1 MTLVRGSTKHNNR
14 RLTETKPDR
23 EIAGCISDIGISFTV
38 QDLQK
43 PNPQQIQ
50 KVFEWF
56 AELLMNT
63 TREVVAPGMRAAAE
77 DIGGDDADRI
87 FTADTREL
95 MGFFIMLRRLMQEV
109 SRVCRDFRSARD

>member
-1 MTLVRGSTKHNNR
+1 M
-14 RLTETKPDR
+14 RLIQRQPDR

-109 SRVCRDFRSARD
+109 NRHSTTRASTEG

>member
-1 MTLVRGSTKHNNR
+1 MRFQ
-14 RLTETKPDR
+14 PDR
-23 EIAGCISDIGISFTV
+23 EIAGCISDIGIPFTV

-56 AELLMNT
+56 AELLTNT
-63 TREVVAPGMRAAAE
+63 TRDVVAPAMRAAAE
-77 DIGGDDADRI
+77 DMCGDEADRV

-95 MGFFIMLRRLMQEV
+95 MGLFVTLRRLMQEV
-109 SRVCRDFRSARD
+109 GCCYIIYEH